1 MLYQKV
7 VSEEVAMPGHGVAQ
21 RGDLEEETGTLCY
34 PGSQATPEAAQS
46 ISCRERKGREP
57 SERPVGLRGVA
68 VFSVPVPGDDPPGSR
83 KQKRVKLG
91 EQAGC
96 LCRRPGVRAEQDGG
110 WGGGPSRP
118 PRSTTPSYSA
128 SGS

>member
-46 ISCRERKGREP
+46 SFVCACVLCCCFCLEYLALHFYMEYCIYSMIEP
-57 SERPVGLRGVA
+57 KL
-68 VFSVPVPGDDPPGSR
+68 FSAFPIFTIYP
-83 KQKRVKLG
+83 
-91 EQAGC
+91 
-96 LCRRPGVRAEQDGG
+96 
-110 WGGGPSRP
+110 
-118 PRSTTPSYSA
+118 
-128 SGS
+128 